1 MTTTPT
7 DASVRPVVPTPHGPV
22 RGIRR
27 EDPRGFT
34 SDAFCGIPFAAP
46 PQGALR
52 FAAPQEPA
60 PWTKPRD
67 ASAYGPTPQRV
78 PFGEV
83 TAIPEP
89 TIPGTDTLS
98 VNVFTPP
105 LADAE
110 REGARLP
117 VLVWIHGG
125 GYKAGSAASPW
136 YDGAA
141 FARDGI
147 VTVTISYRL
156 GLDGF
161 GSVPGAPDNR
171 GLRDQIAALTWVRRA
186 IGAFGGDPER
196 VTIAGQS
203 AGGGSVLALLA
214 SPAAEGLFR
223 AGISQSGAL
232 RRMPLE
238 TARERTARL
247 AQIAGVEP
255 TLEGLAT
262 LDDAAIDAT
271 QAALE
276 GELGAAAQQAA
287 AASAAPLADWVAEN
301 LAGADMPGLAFY
313 PVADDEI
320 LPREILD
327 ALADPPAR
335 RPLLAGAVADEFSMA
350 GRALAG
356 MLGGADVA
364 EALGATVVGDLAGRL
379 VTELN
384 RGHPAAD
391 ALGGIITLGT
401 FRLPLLEV
409 ADRSAGPVFVY
420 DLRFAP
426 RGGTASHCI
435 DVPFVFDALGTAPEH
450 VMALCGEQPPQELA
464 DAVHGAWVRFIADG
478 EPGWPAWETADG
490 RGMRLGG
497 PEASGD
503 CAVEP
508 LLGLERALAARL
520 AEAAPVAEPD
530 PASSIAPAPDH
541 SPEENR

>member
-1 MTTTPT
+1 MTDSPTPA
-7 DASVRPVVPTPHGPV
+7 DAAVRPVVPTPHGPV
-22 RGIRR
+22 RGTRR
-27 EDPRGFT
+27 EDPRGFA
-34 SDAFCGIPFAAP
+34 SDAFLGIPYAAA

-52 FAAPQEPA
+52 LAAPHPPA
-60 PWTKPRD
+60 PWTEPRD
-67 ASAYGPTPQRV
+67 ASAYGATPQRQ

-105 LADAE
+105 LADDE
-110 REGARLP
+110 RASVRLP

-141 FARDGI
+141 FARDGV

-171 GLRDQIAALTWVRRA
+171 GLRDQIAALAWVRDA
-186 IGAFGGDPER
+186 IGAFGGDPDR

-232 RRMPLE
+232 RRMPLDV
-238 TARERTARL
+238 ARERTARL
-247 AQIAGVEP
+247 AGLAGVEP
-255 TLEGLAT
+255 TVEGLAT
-262 LDDAAIDAT
+262 LDDAAIDAA

-276 GELGAAAQQAA
+276 AELAATAQQAA
-287 AASAAPLADWVAEN
+287 AESASPLAAWVREN
-301 LAGADMPGLAFY
+301 LTGADMPGLAFY

-320 LPREILD
+320 LPRELLEGI
-327 ALADPPAR
+327 ASSPSR

-350 GRALAG
+350 GPMLAG
-356 MLGGADVA
+356 MLGGADPV
-364 EALGATVVGDLAGRL
+364 EALQATVVGGLAERI
-379 VTELN
+379 VAELD
-384 RGHPAAD
+384 RGHGGGD
-391 ALGGIITLGT
+391 ALGGMITLGT
-401 FRLPLLEV
+401 FRLPLLEI
-409 ADRSAGPVFVY
+409 ADGHAGPVFVY

-426 RGGTASHCI
+426 RGGMSSHCI
-435 DVPFVFDALGTAPEH
+435 DVPFVFDALGTEPAY
-450 VMALCGEQPPQELA
+450 VTALCGQDAPQELA
-464 DAVHGAWVRFIADG
+464 DTVHGAWVRFIADG
-478 EPGWPAWETADG
+478 DPGWPAWDADTR

-497 PEASGD
+497 PEASPD

-508 LLGLERALAARL
+508 LLGLERALAERL
-520 AEAAPVAEPD
+520 AT
-530 PASSIAPAPDH
+530 
-541 SPEENR
+541 PEEDR